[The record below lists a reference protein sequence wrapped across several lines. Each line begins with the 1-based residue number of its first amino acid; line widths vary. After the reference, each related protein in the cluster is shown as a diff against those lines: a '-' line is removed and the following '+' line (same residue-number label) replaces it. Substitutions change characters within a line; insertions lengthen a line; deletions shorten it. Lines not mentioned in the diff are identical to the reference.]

1 MSDNDNHM
9 KIIENRTATCNQNDL
24 ALQDTIYIISSKWK
38 IRIIKSICMGHIR
51 FTEIEKS
58 LSGITKRTLSK
69 ELKELEINQLVTR
82 KTYPDQ
88 PSKAEYKLASYARTM
103 IPLINEMVRWGTEHR
118 QMIIKRQKTA

>member
-1 MSDNDNHM
+1 MPDNDKHM
-9 KIIENRTATCNQNDL
+9 KIIGNRTASCNQNDL

-38 IRIIKSICMGHIR
+38 LRIIKSICVGNIR

-58 LSGITKRTLSK
+58 LTGITKRTLSK

-82 KTYPDQ
+82 NAYPDQ
-88 PSKAEYKLASYARTM
+88 PSKAEYKLASYAKTM
-103 IPLINEMVRWGTEHR
+103 IPMINEMVRWGIEHR